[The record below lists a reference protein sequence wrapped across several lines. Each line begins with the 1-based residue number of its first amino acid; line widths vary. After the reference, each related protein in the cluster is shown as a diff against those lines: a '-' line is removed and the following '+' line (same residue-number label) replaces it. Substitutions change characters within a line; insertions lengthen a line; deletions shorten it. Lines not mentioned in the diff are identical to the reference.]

1 MNPAHAT
8 AAEQFHALHGSGIL
22 LLANAWNAGSARLIE
37 SLGAKAIATT
47 SAAVAWSHGYADG
60 DRLPVKL
67 LLETVAAITRV
78 IRVPL
83 SVDIEGGY
91 SGDPATVG
99 ETVAAVI
106 NAGAVG
112 INLEDGTAHPDLLCA
127 KIETVRRAAER
138 TGVNLFVNA
147 RTDTYLRNTVLLE
160 RRLDETLARAGRYR
174 SAGANG
180 IFVPGVTDRAAIQEL
195 ASTVRLPL
203 NILARAGLPPATEL
217 ASLGVR
223 RLSAGSGI
231 AEVLYGKT
239 AVVASGFL
247 RHGISEPLA
256 DGAMAYAQ
264 INALMGTR

>member
-1 MNPAHAT
+1 MNTSRAS
-8 AAEQFHALHGSGIL
+8 AAEQFHALHASGIL
-22 LLANAWNAGSARLIE
+22 LLANAWDAGSARLIE

-60 DRLPVKL
+60 DRLPVKF

-91 SGDPATVG
+91 SGDPTTVG

-106 NAGAVG
+106 DAGAVG
-112 INLEDGTAHPDLLCA
+112 INLEDGIAHPDLLCA
-127 KIETVRRAAER
+127 KIEKVRQAADR

-147 RTDTYLRNTVLLE
+147 RTDTYLRNTVPAE
-160 RRLDETLARAGRYR
+160 RRLEETLARAERYR
-174 SAGANG
+174 SAGASG
-180 IFVPGVTDRAAIQEL
+180 IFVPGVTDRAAIREL
-195 ASTVRLPL
+195 ASKVRLPL
-203 NILARAGLPPATEL
+203 NILARAGLPPAAEL
-217 ASLGVR
+217 AALGVR

-239 AVVASGFL
+239 AVVASAFL
-247 RHGISEPLA
+247 QHGASGPLA

-264 INALMGTR
+264 INALMGAR